1 MNKIAIDLGFVQI
14 YWYSITMLLGVI
26 FGSLLTY
33 TELKRLKMNTDYF
46 LNMIFYVIIFGFL
59 GARIYY
65 VLFNLDYYLSN
76 PTEIIAIWHGG
87 LAIHGAIIAGALTI

>member
-33 TELKRLKMNTDYF
+33 TELKRLKMNGIKNNEIT
-46 LNMIFYVIIFGFL
+46 I
-59 GARIYY
+59 
-65 VLFNLDYYLSN
+65 LSRYN
-76 PTEIIAIWHGG
+76 YEETYAFR
-87 LAIHGAIIAGALTI
+87 